1 MAGPSDVVW
10 YYTNMFYDKAQSAVG
25 VVSEWV
31 LVYAYRMKCSLAVVT
46 CRDCTSQTFSTGDS
60 VDEGEG
66 DAFHATGNSMIAER
80 VGLKM
85 ASHFPMFGENS
96 QGHFKGN
103 AWI

>member
-1 MAGPSDVVW
+1 
-10 YYTNMFYDKAQSAVG
+10 
-25 VVSEWV
+25 
-31 LVYAYRMKCSLAVVT
+31 MKCTLAVVT
-46 CRDCTSQTFSTGDS
+46 CGERTSQTFSTGDS

-66 DAFHATGNSMIAER
+66 NAFNATGSSMIAER

-85 ASHFPMFGENS
+85 ASRFLMFGENS